1 MERIDTQFD
10 QELTRMDARVRDAL
24 GPYTRLVASE
34 VTRLDEADKTIAS
47 IDDELASVYADIHNT
62 LAH

>member
-1 MERIDTQFD
+1 
-10 QELTRMDARVRDAL
+10 MDARVRDAL

-34 VTRLDEADKTIAS
+34 VTRLDEAAKTIAS